1 MAQPKTKE
9 LTRIPAVMTGHA
21 LRSLRDSGYSLA
33 AALGEPIDNSI
44 EAGAHTISILLLD
57 NVGRFAK
64 KRVHQIAMID
74 DGCGMDEVTL
84 QRYPV
89 IGYSTRYMSTKT
101 IGKYGVGA
109 KLAALNFCKRIDVWS
124 RMSAD
129 EPWKYVFL
137 DLAEL
142 ENQEANNEDVGID
155 PPTER
160 PIPSEISKYMPIGG
174 GTLVLWSQVDRL
186 EEGRLAEDAN
196 TLRLELESELSRIFR
211 YFLNGGIRIALND
224 KPLVAHDPL
233 FLMSDSWA
241 EKIMEEHGIPPEK
254 ARIIANEPITLDGS
268 TAYLKVTV
276 YPKGVVRERGKGGD
290 KVAKKLHIPEN
301 EGALSF
307 VRLNREISYTNVPKI
322 LPFGV
327 TEKDRFI
334 GIEVSFSPEL
344 DDYFG
349 VRNVKRGA
357 EPHDKLRREIRKQL
371 DNFIREARKDIDEMW
386 GEAQKRTRAKE
397 GEHGA
402 AESAAREVDKV
413 MPRSRAKGPESE
425 DEKQRILDDLARDVG
440 IENEKDKAEYLE
452 RKRGLPFV
460 IESVDFPGTNF
471 IDIRHLDGQVIIRL
485 NTRHRFYREM
495 WEPLKDVAEA
505 APEVVSLEAATSA
518 ARRTIEALTLLL
530 ISYGKAESMHE
541 HPQEQYG
548 DLRTFWGQFLDTMM
562 GKIKNVI

>member
-1 MAQPKTKE
+1 MTQLKTKT
-9 LTRIPAVMTGHA
+9 LARIPAVMTGHA

-44 EAGAHTISILLLD
+44 EAGAHSISIFLLD
-57 NVGRFAK
+57 SEGRFAK

-74 DGCGMDEVTL
+74 DGGGMDEDTL
-84 QRYPV
+84 QHYPV

-124 RMSAD
+124 RTSAD

-137 DLAEL
+137 DLGEL
-142 ENQEANNEDVGID
+142 EHQESNNEDVGID
-155 PPTER
+155 PPTEQ
-160 PIPSEISKYMPIGG
+160 PVSPELAKHMPKGA

-186 EEGRLAEDAN
+186 EDAN

-241 EKIMEEHGIPPEK
+241 EKVMEEHSIPPEK
-254 ARIIANEPITLDGS
+254 ARVIANEPISLDGS
-268 TAYLKVTV
+268 TAFLKVTV

-301 EGALSF
+301 EGMLSF

-322 LPFGV
+322 LPLGV

-357 EPHDKLRREIRKQL
+357 EPHDKLRKEIRKLL

-402 AESAAREVDKV
+402 AEAAASEVDKV

-425 DEKQRILDDLARDVG
+425 EEKQQILEDLAKDVG
-440 IENEKDKAEYLE
+440 IEGEKEKADYLE
-452 RKRGLPFV
+452 RKRNLPFV
-460 IESVDFPGTNF
+460 VESVDFPGTNF

-495 WEPLKDVAEA
+495 WEPLKAVADA
-505 APEVVSLEAATSA
+505 APEVVSVEAATSA

-530 ISYGKAESMHE
+530 IAYGKAESMHE
-541 HPQEQYG
+541 HPHEQYG